1 MAAEDPTFRDD
12 LRRRIAQGRTPEM
25 ASASRTRFALLQGLV
40 ILALG
45 IDWLA
50 ALRSGPAQAWVSGL
64 LLILAVAA
72 TAWRYG
78 HFSPEGGLAVT
89 DDELAS
95 LSASSYRCDTCRA
108 VVLPTESEC
117 PQCGALKHPH
127 WALAFGIAFGLAMT
141 GWCLWRAGL
150 FG

>member
-12 LRRRIAQGRTPEM
+12 LRRRVAQGRTPEM
-25 ASASRTRFALLQGLV
+25 ASASRTRFVLLQGLV

-45 IDWLA
+45 IDWLS
-50 ALRSGPAQAWVSGL
+50 ALRSRPAQAWVSGL
-64 LLILAVAA
+64 VLILLVAA
-72 TAWRYG
+72 AAWRYG
-78 HFSPEGGLAVT
+78 RFSPEGGLAVT

-95 LSASSYRCDTCRA
+95 LSARSYRCGTCRT
-108 VVLPTESEC
+108 VVLPAESEC

-127 WALAFGIAFGLAMT
+127 RTLAFGIAFGLAMT

-150 FG
+150 FD